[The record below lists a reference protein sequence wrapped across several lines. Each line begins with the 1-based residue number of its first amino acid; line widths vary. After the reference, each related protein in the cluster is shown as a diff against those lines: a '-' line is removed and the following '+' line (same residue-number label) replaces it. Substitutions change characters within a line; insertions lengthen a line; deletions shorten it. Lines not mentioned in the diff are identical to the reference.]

1 MSLAPPTLSISRV
14 TPREERKPTLQY
26 PAEHSLA
33 PSTGG
38 GQAECAVVAA
48 AWSAPSSP
56 QLIRASPTSPT
67 SSSDVPVAAE
77 GRDAADG
84 RGTRPLQLDGLPQGR
99 RPQPLST
106 SCSRMCT
113 GGMGG
118 RSWRTAGTPSCR
130 RRSLRCRRSSLA
142 SIRPAQ
148 SGASRGRAVGCAVSF
163 RPCIDI
169 DKGKVKQIV
178 GSTLRDA
185 SNDGMTRV
193 TKVSIRI
200 CKYLQ
205 RRWTGWWACHNAWR
219 RPCKLLC
226 CPGSTPLPASPPVQE
241 PYHKW
246 CLLPR
251 TVAVLAVGVRL
262 PSKRG

>member
-1 MSLAPPTLSISRV
+1 MSLVPPTLSISRV

-56 QLIRASPTSPT
+56 QLIRASPTSPM

-130 RRSLRCRRSSLA
+130 RRSLRCRRSSLV

-148 SGASRGRAVGCAVSF
+148 SGGRAVACAVGF
-163 RPCIDI
+163 RPFIDI
-169 DKGKVKQIV
+169 DKGKVKHIV

-185 SNDGMTRV
+185 SNDGTTRV
-193 TKVSIRI
+193 TNFESDKSPSELANIYKEDGLVGGQVIM
-200 CKYLQ
+200 L
-205 RRWTGWWACHNAWR
+205 G
-219 RPCKLLC
+219 
-226 CPGSTPLPASPPVQE
+226 GDPASCYAALE
-241 PYHKW
+241 A
-246 CLLPR
+246 LLFVPHHLR
-251 TVAVLAVGVRL
+251 YAVLKSTQL
-262 PSKRG
+262 SHE